1 VKLYLV
7 RHGETECN
15 KKGVY
20 MGSTD
25 VPLNETGIRQGE
37 ILREKLKDVRFDK
50 IITSPY
56 SRAYKTA
63 EIIAQEN
70 QIEIDNKLTEIDFGV
85 FEGLSYKEIS
95 KKYPKEVSFW
105 SKDWIN
111 VAPPQGE
118 KFIDFYNRVVEATN
132 TIVSY
137 NKDILIVS
145 HEGPLKVLI
154 SSMLKLPIEGFW
166 NFRFNHGCYSVLEII
181 DNHPVINAI
190 NI

>member
-63 EIIAQEN
+63 EIISQEN

>member
-1 VKLYLV
+1 MKLYLV